1 MSNEKFHYRKILT
14 SERLPD
20 TEAFYFVKKKGMIE
34 KSGYYFIPTNR
45 WDAAQFKDDIE
56 YWYEE
61 YESREEELADL
72 LQESIDYLDKTKW
85 EDHQFETLANFIMNA
100 QNLIWEIKN
109 NAPKLLDDE

>member
-1 MSNEKFHYRKILT
+1 MSKEKFHYRKILT
-14 SERLPD
+14 SERLPE
-20 TEAFYFVKKKGMIE
+20 TEAFYFIKKNGMTE

-45 WDAAQFKDDIE
+45 WDVAQFKDDVE

-72 LQESIDYLDKTKW
+72 LEHAINLLDTI
-85 EDHQFETLANFIMNA
+85 ETPSNLHSTIANLYMNA

-109 NAPKLLDDE
+109 NAPKLFDDE